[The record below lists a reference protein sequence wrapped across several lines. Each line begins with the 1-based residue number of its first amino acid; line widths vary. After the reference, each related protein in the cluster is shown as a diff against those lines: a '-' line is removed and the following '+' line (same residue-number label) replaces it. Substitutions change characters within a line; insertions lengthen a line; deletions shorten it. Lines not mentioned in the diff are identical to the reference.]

1 MTNFTNN
8 FELNKAHHD
17 SFFKK
22 ASDNDIE
29 KSGEGSKGGTVIGHT
44 STGKPIYAHRPYE
57 HHSKE
62 ELHKLADKKAGRDRM
77 NAINELSLRYEQV
90 SGKKASSLALDRKE
104 PFITKPESNIE
115 KGGEGSR
122 GGKIIGHTKSG
133 KAIYDT
139 ASHESHKD
147 FTPEDHNDAYK
158 IHHDQMFDDR
168 DRTQHHRTQR
178 DVHSSQSDLKSK
190 KAYEEKL
197 ATRKIAEKN
206 KVEIDK
212 LNKER
217 KQLLIDMEQEAEPEG
232 GSIADMYGRKL
243 DRIDNKIDKLKGIKK
258 SEDTDSLQK
267 AFEVLGLPDAYDQI
281 EKGGKPALVGE
292 IRDFG
297 GKKMIKTKM
306 GSNSWRPYF
315 PGGKHEHLTSGDKK
329 EPAKEEVKTE
339 PRAEKKEPES
349 DKEKS
354 PSFGKTQSGKEI
366 RLVKEEDFKKEHNSF
381 SEQDHKEAAD
391 MLKRSMDKR
400 QAKYDASRSEEFPEQ
415 KQHREENRQMKQH
428 LSNLKTPQPL
438 TETELA
444 YLRSYKKQIDEG
456 KGHQLAPHEVQ
467 KWGDRFKQQYG
478 IDFKEAAYGKK

>member
-22 ASDNDIE
+22 APENDI
-29 KSGEGSKGGTVIGHT
+29 V
-44 STGKPIYAHRPYE
+44 
-57 HHSKE
+57 
-62 ELHKLADKKAGRDRM
+62 
-77 NAINELSLRYEQV
+77 
-90 SGKKASSLALDRKE
+90 
-104 PFITKPESNIE
+104 

-122 GGKIIGHTKSG
+122 GGKVIGHTKSG
-133 KAIYDT
+133 KPIYDIKDPYNT
-139 ASHESHKD
+139 PHPDYKKYTDEDHKD
-147 FTPEDHNDAYK
+147 ASNL
-158 IHHDQMFDDR
+158 HD
-168 DRTQHHRTQR
+168 
-178 DVHSSQSDLKSK
+178 
-190 KAYEEKL
+190 KL
-197 ATRKIAEKN
+197 ARETIAGDKNFVWSGESETNSKTKEKYFHHQN
-206 KVEIDK
+206 ASAIHNRLSNPKDQLYGKAKFEGDDVE
-212 LNKER
+212 
-217 KQLLIDMEQEAEPEG
+217 
-232 GSIADMYGRKL
+232 
-243 DRIDNKIDKLKGIKK
+243 K
-258 SEDTDSLQK
+258 SEDGDSLQK
-267 AFEVLGLPDAYDQI
+267 AFEVLGLPDAYDRI

-339 PRAEKKEPES
+339 PKAEKKEPES

-428 LSNLKTPQPL
+428 LSNLKKPQPL

-456 KGHQLAPHEVQ
+456 RGHQLAPHEVQ